1 MSDPETP
8 NQPLLNHPAPET
20 GGRPSRAYKV
30 AGLTLFACALIAGQA
45 MIAYFLLAQRG
56 DIRSLKEQNNNMK
69 AELSKGRSVAVPMQ
83 MHVPMK
89 ALPELMI
96 DSVDEESSTAA
107 PMKGT
112 DCQMEAAGIK
122 PVQVPGFRPACDP
135 RGLYQAQQCFMEHCW
150 CVNPVT
156 GEEVPRSLTRG
167 PARCSRA
174 ASFAGGLSNMLTLSD
189 ADV

>member
-8 NQPLLNHPAPET
+8 DQPLLSHPSAPA

-45 MIAYFLLAQRG
+45 MIAYFVLSQRG

-96 DSVDEESSTAA
+96 DSVDEESSTSA
-107 PMKGT
+107 PMKAT
-112 DCQMEAAGIK
+112 DCQMK

-135 RGLYQAQQCFMEHCW
+135 RGLYQAQQCFMEQCW

-156 GEEVPRSLTRG
+156 GQEVPGSLTRG

-174 ASFAGGLSNMLTLSD
+174 VSFTGGLSNMLTLSD